1 MRVMALDVGDVRI
14 GVALSDP
21 LRMIAS
27 PFEVIDRNKVDYLK
41 RIKEIIKEKT
51 VTRLVIGM
59 PISLDG
65 TKKVQ
70 AQKVEIF
77 IEEMKKELSGMEI
90 DTIDER
96 FSTVSADRMLNE
108 STKKDAREKR
118 KVVDKVAATI
128 ILQNY
133 LDMKKGK

>member
-14 GVALSDP
+14 GVALSDA

-27 PFEVIDRNKVDYLK
+27 PFEVIDRGKTEPIK
-41 RIKEIIKEKT
+41 RIKEIIKERT
-51 VTRLVIGM
+51 VTRIVIGM

-70 AQKVEIF
+70 AQKVEAF
-77 IEEMKKELSGMEI
+77 IAELKNELGEIEME
-90 DTIDER
+90 TIDER
-96 FSTVSADRMLNE
+96 LSTVSADKMLRE

-133 LDMKKGK
+133 LDMKKGR